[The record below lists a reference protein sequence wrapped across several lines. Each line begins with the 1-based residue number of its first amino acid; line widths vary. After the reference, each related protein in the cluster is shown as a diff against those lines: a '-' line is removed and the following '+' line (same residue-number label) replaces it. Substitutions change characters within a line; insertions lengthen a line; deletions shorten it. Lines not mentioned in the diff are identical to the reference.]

1 MQISAYKHTSKKMDN
16 ITLFRSLGD
25 ETRLRILNLFIQSN
39 EQLCVCELTDALQL
53 PQYTISKALAI
64 LRNAGVLIS
73 GKKGTWVYNQL
84 NTDNEL
90 IRELLQLLRK
100 HLSDYFLEDFE
111 RLKKR
116 LLLRED
122 NICVIGVPLNEK
134 LDQEVQQRLKNCS
147 NTINQI

>member
-1 MQISAYKHTSKKMDN
+1 MDF

-39 EQLCVCELTDALQL
+39 ERLCVCELTDALQV

-64 LRNAGVLIS
+64 LRNARVLIS
-73 GKKGTWVYNQL
+73 GKKGTWVYYQL
-84 NTDNEL
+84 STKNEFLADL
-90 IRELLQLLRK
+90 IQSLRK
-100 HLSDYFLEDFE
+100 YLSNYFPEDFE

-122 NICVIGVPLNEK
+122 NMCVIGTPLNEK
-134 LDQEVQQRLKNCS
+134 LDHEVQQHLKNCL
-147 NTINQI
+147 NKINQI